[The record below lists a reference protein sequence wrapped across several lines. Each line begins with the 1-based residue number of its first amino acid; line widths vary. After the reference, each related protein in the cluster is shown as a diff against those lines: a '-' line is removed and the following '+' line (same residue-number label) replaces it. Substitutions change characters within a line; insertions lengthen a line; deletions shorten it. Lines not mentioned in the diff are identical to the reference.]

1 MLSDLSFDAL
11 VPLGWD
17 DRVSALYA
25 SVASADH
32 QPGRVGRV
40 DRDRCT
46 VLTASGRVRA
56 AAGVLPTTG
65 DWVAL
70 LMEPQ
75 PAREAGPGGQP
86 AREAGPGGQPAV
98 DVILPRWS
106 SLEREGQLLAADID
120 VVFVVAGLDRPLNL
134 NRIERELVL
143 AWDSGAR
150 PVVLLTKADA
160 VPDAEVLSKTV
171 AARAVGTDVVLT
183 SASSGLGVDAVLSH
197 LRPNRTAVLLGPSG
211 AGKSTLVNRLL
222 STAPDGGLAADLA
235 QAVGDVRAGDHKGRH
250 TTSSRHL
257 LVVPG
262 GGVLIDTP
270 GLRSVGLTGAE
281 GGVALAFP
289 DVEEIGAACRFRD
302 CRHSGEPGCAVVAA
316 VADGRL
322 DAERVASYVK
332 LAAELEESAKEPW
345 AKAADRQE
353 ARIVHRAMKKMPKK
367 KR

>member
-1 MLSDLSFDAL
+1 VFSDPSFDAL

-17 DRVSALYA
+17 ERVLALYS

-32 QPGRVGRV
+32 VPGRVGRV

-46 VLTASGRVRA
+46 VMTASGRVRA
-56 AAGVLPTTG
+56 TADVLPTTG

-70 LMEPQ
+70 RMEP
-75 PAREAGPGGQP
+75 A
-86 AREAGPGGQPAV
+86 PAV
-98 DVILPRWS
+98 HAILPRWS

-150 PVVLLTKADA
+150 PVVVLTKADA
-160 VPDAEVLSKTV
+160 VPDADVLEKTV

-183 SASSGLGVDAVLSH
+183 SASSGLGVDSILGH
-197 LRPNRTAVLLGPSG
+197 LRPNRSAVLLGPSG

-222 STAPDGGLAADLA
+222 SEEA
-235 QAVGDVRAGDHKGRH
+235 QAVGDVRAGDHRGRH
-250 TTSSRHL
+250 TTTSRHL

-289 DVEEIGAACRFRD
+289 DVEEMAEGCRFRD
-302 CRHSGEPGCAVVAA
+302 CRHAGEPGCAVVDA

-332 LAAELEESAKEPW
+332 LQGELEESAKEPW
-345 AKAADRQE
+345 AKAADSQQ

>member
-1 MLSDLSFDAL
+1 VSSETSFDAL

-17 DRVSALYA
+17 DRVAALYA
-25 SVASADH
+25 SVA
-32 QPGRVGRV
+32 QPHHEPARVGRV

-46 VLTASGRVRA
+46 VRTATGQLRA
-56 AAGVLPTTG
+56 AAPVLPTTG

-70 LMEPQ
+70 RTDPE
-75 PAREAGPGGQP
+75 
-86 AREAGPGGQPAV
+86 PAV
-98 DVILPRWS
+98 DVVLPRWS
-106 SLEREGQLLAADID
+106 ALEREGQLLAADID
-120 VVFVVAGLDRPLNL
+120 VVFVVASLDRPLNL

-150 PVVLLTKADA
+150 PVVILTKADA
-160 VPDAEVLSKTV
+160 TPDAGMLAKTV
-171 AARAVGTDVVLT
+171 DARAVGVDVVTT
-183 SASSGLGVDAVLSH
+183 SAATGQGVDELLAH

-222 STAPDGGLAADLA
+222 RDESEATGE
-235 QAVGDVRAGDHKGRH
+235 VREGDHKGRH

-257 LVVPG
+257 LVIPG

-289 DVEEIGAACRFRD
+289 DVEEMAEGCRFRD
-302 CRHSGEPGCAVVAA
+302 CRHTGEPGCAVVGA
-316 VADGRL
+316 VEDGRL
-322 DAERVASYVK
+322 DRDRVASYLK
-332 LAAELEESAKEPW
+332 LQGEMEDSAKEPW
-345 AKAADRQE
+345 LKAAESQQGRV
-353 ARIVHRAMKKMPKK
+353 VHRAMKKLPKK

>member
-1 MLSDLSFDAL
+1 MFSDPSFDAL
-11 VPLGWD
+11 VPFGWD
-17 DRVSALYA
+17 DRVAALYS

-32 QPGRVGRV
+32 RPGRVGRV

-46 VLTASGRVRA
+46 VLTAGGKLRA
-56 AAGVLPTTG
+56 AAEVLPTTG

-70 LMEPQ
+70 RTEP
-75 PAREAGPGGQP
+75 
-86 AREAGPGGQPAV
+86 QPAV

-134 NRIERELVL
+134 TRIERELVL

-150 PVVLLTKADA
+150 PVVVLTKADA
-160 VPDAEVLSKTV
+160 VSDPEVLSKTV

-183 SASSGLGVDAVLSH
+183 SASDGRGVDEVLAH

-211 AGKSTLVNRLL
+211 AGKSTLVNRML
-222 STAPDGGLAADLA
+222 SAEA

-289 DVEEIGAACRFRD
+289 DVEEIGASCRFRD

-332 LAAELEESAKEPW
+332 LAAEREESAKEPW

-353 ARIVHRAMKKMPKK
+353 ARIVHRAMKKLPKK

>member
-1 MLSDLSFDAL
+1 MFSDPSFDAL

-17 DRVSALYA
+17 ERVSALYL

-32 QPGRVGRV
+32 VPGRVGRV

-56 AAGVLPTTG
+56 AADVLPTTG

-70 LMEPQ
+70 RMEP
-75 PAREAGPGGQP
+75 A
-86 AREAGPGGQPAV
+86 PAV

-150 PVVLLTKADA
+150 PVVVLTKADA
-160 VPDAEVLSKTV
+160 VPDADVLEKTV

-183 SASSGLGVDAVLSH
+183 SASSGLGVDSILGH
-197 LRPNRTAVLLGPSG
+197 LRPNRSAVLLGPSG

-222 STAPDGGLAADLA
+222 SEEA
-235 QAVGDVRAGDHKGRH
+235 QATGDVRSGDHKGRH

-289 DVEEIGAACRFRD
+289 DVEEMAEGCRFRD
-302 CRHSGEPGCAVVAA
+302 CRHAGEPGCAVVAA
-316 VADGRL
+316 VTDGRL

-332 LAAELEESAKEPW
+332 LQGELEESSKEPW
-345 AKAADRQE
+345 AKAADNQQ
-353 ARIVHRAMKKMPKK
+353 ARIVHRSMKKMPKK

>member
-1 MLSDLSFDAL
+1 MEANFAPL

-17 DRVSALYA
+17 ERVSTLYS

-32 QPGRVGRV
+32 VPGRVGRV

-56 AAGVLPTTG
+56 AADVLPTTG

-70 LMEPQ
+70 RMEP
-75 PAREAGPGGQP
+75 A
-86 AREAGPGGQPAV
+86 PAV
-98 DVILPRWS
+98 DAILPRWS

-150 PVVLLTKADA
+150 PVVVLTKADA
-160 VPDAEVLSKTV
+160 VPDAEVLEKTV

-183 SASSGLGVDAVLSH
+183 SASSGLGVESILGH
-197 LRPNRTAVLLGPSG
+197 LRPNRSAVLLGPSG

-222 STAPDGGLAADLA
+222 SEEA
-235 QAVGDVRAGDHKGRH
+235 QATGDVRAGDHRGRH

-289 DVEEIGAACRFRD
+289 DVEEIAKGCRFRD
-302 CRHSGEPGCAVVAA
+302 CRHDGEPGCAVVDA

-332 LAAELEESAKEPW
+332 LQGELEESAKEPW

-353 ARIVHRAMKKMPKK
+353 ARIIHRAMKKRPKK
-367 KR
+367 KL

>member
-1 MLSDLSFDAL
+1 MSADPSFDAL

-17 DRVSALYA
+17 DRVAALYA
-25 SVASADH
+25 SVAEPHHRPA
-32 QPGRVGRV
+32 RVGRV

-46 VLTASGRVRA
+46 VRTATGQHRA
-56 AAGVLPTTG
+56 AADVLPTTG
-65 DWVAL
+65 DWVAVRSD
-70 LMEPQ
+70 P
-75 PAREAGPGGQP
+75 R
-86 AREAGPGGQPAV
+86 PAV

-106 SLEREGQLLAADID
+106 ALEREGQLLAADID
-120 VVFVVAGLDRPLNL
+120 VVFVVASLDRPLNL

-150 PVVLLTKADA
+150 PVVILTKADA
-160 VPDAEVLSKTV
+160 TPEADVLAKTV
-171 AARAVGTDVVLT
+171 AARAVGVDVIT
-183 SASSGLGVDAVLSH
+183 SSATNGMGVDEVLSH

-222 STAPDGGLAADLA
+222 RDDSQF
-235 QAVGDVRAGDHKGRH
+235 QATGEVREGDHKGRH

-257 LVVPG
+257 LVIPG

-289 DVEEIGAACRFRD
+289 DIEEAGEGCRFRD
-302 CRHSGEPGCAVVAA
+302 CRHTNEPGCAVVTA
-316 VADGRL
+316 VDDGRL
-322 DAERVASYVK
+322 DRDRVASYRK
-332 LAAELEESAKEPW
+332 LQGELAESVKEPW
-345 AKAADRQE
+345 LKAAEHQQ
-353 ARIVHRAMKKMPKK
+353 AKIVHKSIKKMPKK

>member
-1 MLSDLSFDAL
+1 VSSHPPFDAL

-17 DRVSALYA
+17 DRVAALYA
-25 SVASADH
+25 SVATEDH

-46 VLTASGRVRA
+46 VRIASGQVRA
-56 AAGVLPTTG
+56 VADVLPTTG

-70 LMEPQ
+70 RMEP
-75 PAREAGPGGQP
+75 R
-86 AREAGPGGQPAV
+86 PAV
-98 DVILPRWS
+98 DAILPRWS

-120 VVFVVAGLDRPLNL
+120 VVFVVASLDRPLNL

-160 VPDAEVLSKTV
+160 VADAGELLETV

-183 SASSGLGVDAVLSH
+183 SASDGRGVAEVVAH

-222 STAPDGGLAADLA
+222 SEEA
-235 QAVGDVRAGDHKGRH
+235 QAIGDVREGDHRGRH
-250 TTSSRHL
+250 TTTSRHL
-257 LVVPG
+257 LVIPG

-289 DVEEIGAACRFRD
+289 DVEEIAEGCKFRD
-302 CRHSGEPGCAVVAA
+302 CRHSGEPGCAVAAA
-316 VADGRL
+316 VEDGRL
-322 DAERVASYVK
+322 DPERVASYVK
-332 LAAELEESAKEPW
+332 LQGELEESTKEPW
-345 AKAADRQE
+345 AKAADRQQV
-353 ARIVHRAMKKMPKK
+353 RVFSRAIKKFPKTK
-367 KR
+367 K

>member
-1 MLSDLSFDAL
+1 MFSDSAYEAL

-17 DRVSALYA
+17 ERVATLFD
-25 SVASADH
+25 SVASAEH
-32 QPGRVGRV
+32 EPARVGRV

-46 VLTASGRVRA
+46 VRTASGQLRA
-56 AAGVLPTTG
+56 SADVLPTTG

-70 LMEPQ
+70 RRR
-75 PAREAGPGGQP
+75 PA
-86 AREAGPGGQPAV
+86 PAV
-98 DVILPRWS
+98 EAIIPRWS
-106 SLEREGQLLAADID
+106 SLEREGQVLAADID
-120 VVFVVAGLDRPLNL
+120 VVFVVAALDRPLNL

-150 PVVLLTKADA
+150 PVVLLTKADSA
-160 VPDAEVLSKTV
+160 ADAAELAETV

-183 SASSGLGVDAVLSH
+183 SASDGRGVDEVLAH

-222 STAPDGGLAADLA
+222 SEEAQVTA
-235 QAVGDVRAGDHKGRH
+235 DVRSGDHKGRH

-257 LVVPG
+257 LVIPG

-289 DVEEIGAACRFRD
+289 DIEEMAEGCRFRD
-302 CRHSGEPGCAVVAA
+302 CRHAGEPGCAVVEA
-316 VADGRL
+316 VASGGL
-322 DAERVASYVK
+322 DAERVASYTKV
-332 LAAELEESAKEPW
+332 AGELEESTKQPW
-345 AKAADRQE
+345 AKAADNQQS
-353 ARIVHRAMKKMPKK
+353 RIVHRATQKRPKK
-367 KR
+367 DPGGSASLSAGPPQR

>member
-1 MLSDLSFDAL
+1 MFPDPSFDAL

-17 DRVSALYA
+17 DRVAALYA
-25 SVASADH
+25 SVATEDH

-46 VLTASGRVRA
+46 VRTGSGQVRA
-56 AAGVLPTTG
+56 VADVLPTTG

-70 LMEPQ
+70 RMEP
-75 PAREAGPGGQP
+75 R
-86 AREAGPGGQPAV
+86 PAV

-120 VVFVVAGLDRPLNL
+120 VVFVVASLDRPLNL

-150 PVVLLTKADA
+150 PVVLLTKADSVA
-160 VPDAEVLSKTV
+160 DAGELLEIV

-183 SASSGLGVDAVLSH
+183 SASDGRGVEEVVAH

-222 STAPDGGLAADLA
+222 SEEA
-235 QAVGDVRAGDHKGRH
+235 QAIGDVREGDHRGRH
-250 TTSSRHL
+250 TTTSRHL
-257 LVVPG
+257 LVIPG

-289 DVEEIGAACRFRD
+289 DVEEIAEGCKFRD
-302 CRHSGEPGCAVVAA
+302 CRHSGEPGCAVTAA
-316 VADGRL
+316 VGDGRL
-322 DAERVASYVK
+322 DPDRLASYVK
-332 LAAELEESAKEPW
+332 LQGELEESTKEPW
-345 AKAADRQE
+345 AKAADRQQV
-353 ARIVHRAMKKMPKK
+353 RVFSRAIKKFPKTK
-367 KR
+367 K

>member
-1 MLSDLSFDAL
+1 MPSESSFDTL

-17 DRVSALYA
+17 ERVVALYA
-25 SVASADH
+25 SVAEPH
-32 QPGRVGRV
+32 RQPARVGRV

-46 VLTASGRVRA
+46 VRTATGQLRA
-56 AAGVLPTTG
+56 AAAVLPTTG

-70 LMEPQ
+70 RTDPD
-75 PAREAGPGGQP
+75 PTI
-86 AREAGPGGQPAV
+86 

-106 SLEREGQLLAADID
+106 ALEREGQLLAADID
-120 VVFVVAGLDRPLNL
+120 VVFVVASLDRPLNL

-150 PVVLLTKADA
+150 PVVILTKADA
-160 VPDAEVLSKTV
+160 TPDADMLAKTV
-171 AARAVGTDVVLT
+171 AARAVGVDVVTT
-183 SASSGLGVDAVLSH
+183 SAATGQGVDELLAH
-197 LRPNRTAVLLGPSG
+197 LRPNRTGVLLGPSG

-222 STAPDGGLAADLA
+222 RDESEATGE
-235 QAVGDVRAGDHKGRH
+235 VREGDHKGRH

-257 LVVPG
+257 LVLPG

-289 DVEEIGAACRFRD
+289 DIEEIAERCRFRD
-302 CRHSGEPGCAVVAA
+302 CHHTGEPGCAVVAA
-316 VADGRL
+316 ADEGRL
-322 DAERVASYVK
+322 DPDRVASYLK
-332 LAAELEESAKEPW
+332 LQGELEDSAKEPW
-345 AKAADRQE
+345 LKAAESQQGRV
-353 ARIVHRAMKKMPKK
+353 VHGATKKVTKK

>member
-1 MLSDLSFDAL
+1 MFSDPSFDAL

-17 DRVSALYA
+17 ERVATLYA
-25 SVASADH
+25 SVAQPDH
-32 QPGRVGRV
+32 QPARVGRV

-46 VLTASGRVRA
+46 VRTVDGQVRA
-56 AAGVLPTTG
+56 VADVLPTTG
-65 DWVAL
+65 DWVVL
-70 LMEPQ
+70 RMEP
-75 PAREAGPGGQP
+75 R
-86 AREAGPGGQPAV
+86 PAV
-98 DVILPRWS
+98 DAILPRWS
-106 SLEREGQLLAADID
+106 SLEREGQLLAANID
-120 VVFVVAGLDRPLNL
+120 VVFVVAALDRPLNL

-150 PVVLLTKADA
+150 PVVVLTKADA
-160 VPDAEVLSKTV
+160 AADAEVLSKTV

-183 SASSGLGVDAVLSH
+183 SASSGLGVDSVLAH

-222 STAPDGGLAADLA
+222 SEAPDGGLAADLA
-235 QAVGDVRAGDHKGRH
+235 QAIGDVRSGDHKGRH
-250 TTSSRHL
+250 TTTSRHL
-257 LVVPG
+257 LVIPG

-289 DVEEIGAACRFRD
+289 DVEEIAEACKFRD
-302 CRHSGEPGCAVVAA
+302 CRHAGEPGCSVAAA

-322 DAERVASYVK
+322 DADRVASYTK
-332 LAAELEESAKEPW
+332 LQAELEESAKEPW

-353 ARIVHRAMKKMPKK
+353 ARIIHRAIK
-367 KR
+367 KRPNNKR